1 MRQYLAGR
9 IRNITLAGHSGSGKT
24 SLAEALLYKSGET
37 ERLGK
42 IADGTT
48 VCDYDQEEIKRK
60 ISTASTVAPL
70 SWGSTK
76 INLLDTPGL
85 FDFAGGLY
93 ECIDPCENFLITV
106 CAKSGVEVG
115 TEIAYKLAKKSN
127 KATMF
132 FITKADVDNA
142 NFYKVFE
149 ELKATFG
156 PSICPIVAPY
166 IEDNIT
172 KCYVNLI
179 DMKAY
184 TYDEKG
190 NVKEVPMPDFG
201 HRLEGLKVAMS
212 EAIAET
218 DEELFEKYFSGE
230 QFTRDE
236 IIKGLRKGVDD
247 GAISPVLCGSTQTL
261 AGIDMLLD
269 NIVDLLPSPWEKGGV
284 VAEDNDGN
292 PVEIA
297 CTDEA
302 PLCAYIFKTIADPFV
317 GKMSFFKV
325 ISGKISPSD
334 NPVNSRTGEP
344 EKIGKLLY
352 ITGKKQEE
360 TMGITAGD
368 IGVATKLNN
377 TSTGDTICNSS
388 KVVTV
393 SHLDFPSPNFSM
405 AIVPKNKGDE
415 GKVAQGIF
423 KLMQE
428 DRSLDYE
435 NNVETKQQLLKG
447 LGEQHLD
454 IIITKLKNK
463 FGAEVT
469 LDKPRVPYRETI
481 KKKVKIEGKYK
492 KQTGG
497 HGQYGHV
504 WIEFEPCEDDGL
516 VFEEKIFGGSVPKG
530 YFPAV
535 EKGLTDC
542 MEKGVLAGYP
552 MVGLK
557 ATLLDGS
564 YHPVDSSEMAFKM
577 AASLAYRNGIPKAT
591 PVLLEPIG
599 TLNVTIPDSNTG
611 DLMGE
616 LNKRRGRIL
625 GMNPAEEGMQEII
638 ADIPMSETS
647 DLTTFVRSVTQGRGS
662 FTLDFIRYDQL
673 PNELT
678 DKVIEQA
685 KILFNK

>member
-24 SLAEALLYKSGET
+24 SLAEALLYKSGMT

-60 ISTASTVAPL
+60 TTTASSVAPL

-93 ECIDPCENFLITV
+93 ECVDPCESFLITV

-115 TEIAYKLAKKSN
+115 TEIAYKLAKKAG

-132 FITKADVDNA
+132 FVTKTDVENA

-156 PSICPIVAPY
+156 PSVCPIVAPY

-172 KCYVNLI
+172 KCYINLI

-190 NVKEVPMPDFG
+190 TPKEVPMPDLG
-201 HRLEGLKVAMS
+201 HRLEGLQVAMS

-230 QFTRDE
+230 SFTRDE
-236 IIKGLRKGVDD
+236 IIKGLKKGVDE
-247 GAISPVLCGSTQTL
+247 GVISPLLCGSTQSL
-261 AGIDMLLD
+261 EGIDMLLD
-269 NIVDLLPSPWEKGGV
+269 NIVDLLPSPWENAGV
-284 VAEDNDGN
+284 VAEDKDGS

-317 GKMSFFKV
+317 GRMSFFKV
-325 ISGKISPSD
+325 IAGKISPNDS
-334 NPVNSRTGEP
+334 PINSRTGET

-352 ITGKKQEE
+352 VTGKKQED
-360 TMGITAGD
+360 TMAITAGD
-368 IGVATKLNN
+368 IGVVTKL
-377 TSTGDTICNSS
+377 SEAETGDTLCAAER
-388 KVVTV
+388 VVSVPHTK
-393 SHLDFPSPNFSM
+393 FPVPTFSM
-405 AIVPKNKGDE
+405 ALVPKNKGDE
-415 GKVAQGIF
+415 GKIAQGIF

-428 DRSLDYE
+428 DRTIAYE
-435 NNVETKQQLLKG
+435 NNTETKQQLLKG

-454 IIITKLKNK
+454 IITTKLKNK

-469 LDKPRVPYRETI
+469 LVKPRVPYREAI
-481 KKKVKIEGKYK
+481 RKSVKVEGKHK

-504 WIEFEPCEDDGL
+504 WIEFEPCDSEGL

-535 EKGLTDC
+535 EKGLQEC
-542 MEKGVLAGYP
+542 IQKGVLAGYP

-577 AASLAYRNGIPKAT
+577 AASLAYKNGIPQAS

-599 TLNVTIPDSNTG
+599 TLTALVPDQNTG

-625 GMNPAEEGMQEII
+625 GMNPADDGMQEII
-638 ADIPMSETS
+638 ADIPMSES
-647 DLTTFVRSVTQGRGS
+647 FDLTTFIRSVTQGRGS
-662 FTLDFIRYDQL
+662 FTLEFARYEQL
-673 PNELT
+673 PNELS
-678 DKVIEQA
+678 DKVIEDA
-685 KILFNK
+685 KELN